1 MQSLKK
7 IIIHITM
14 VLAFLSGF
22 TTTVMAEEHYRTTMI
37 KSQAKSG
44 DVTGQ
49 FNLGLLY
56 YYGDSDVG
64 LDYRKARE
72 WFLKSAK
79 QGDVDA
85 QIYLGLMYEEGK
97 GVRQDYT
104 KATEY
109 YLKAAKQNNSE
120 AQMFLGK
127 MYEEGKGVRQ
137 SKSQSKEWFGKAC
150 DNGEQKGCD
159 AYSRLN
165 MKSK

>member
-1 MQSLKK
+1 
-7 IIIHITM
+7 M

-97 GVRQDYT
+97 GVRQ
-104 KATEY
+104 
-109 YLKAAKQNNSE
+109 
-120 AQMFLGK
+120 
-127 MYEEGKGVRQ
+127 